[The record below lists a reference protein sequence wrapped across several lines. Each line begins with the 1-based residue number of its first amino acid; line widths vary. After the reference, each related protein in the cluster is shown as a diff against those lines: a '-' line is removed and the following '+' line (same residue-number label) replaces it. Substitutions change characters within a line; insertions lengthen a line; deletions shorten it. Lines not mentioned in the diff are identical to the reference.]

1 MLSESVT
8 FQIQSR
14 GDSNTTALEK
24 YLIQDSR
31 RAKQIIPGDSANVDI
46 LNFRQSLEN
55 LSSRLSEFLHSD
67 EYQRAA
73 LVLGKIQSG
82 KTSHLLGT
90 LAWAVDS
97 KFGLATIFT
106 GITGELNNQTVTRL
120 GESLND
126 LASNLVSIHQVPTNA
141 ESDDYQDLVHRLR
154 GEIADRTEGKANTPL
169 PVLVTM
175 KNKHRLGTLERLF
188 NDLSMEFGSSL
199 KVLIV
204 DDEADQASQNSK
216 ASTAKSTITYEALS
230 NLRSTGL
237 SNYLLSYT
245 ATPQAVLLTEK
256 FGKLRPDECVVVPP
270 RYGYFGLE
278 HVCESSYANNLVV
291 VDDWPATKGRIS
303 DCPQSLKDALYEFFL
318 TVFIRDKYPR
328 LFFNE
333 SRLTNIDHLLANKS
347 LQMMIHEAVEVAK
360 HKDVFKLVSNER
372 KDLLSELASFVSGDM
387 PISIESSL
395 GSYLDYLWKRL
406 ISRLDPEIAGRLEF
420 ARPEF
425 GELRDIVSDSEIVV
439 VNAAK
444 NRPNSEVKFPDSAV
458 AWNAH
463 KSWIVIGGDILGR
476 GLTIPQLV
484 STYFLRSSKVPNFD
498 TVSQQMRFCGYR
510 MPYKS
515 FTSIWAPSSTFTTFD
530 YMNKVEV
537 IMWNRAKSWDI
548 ERRVIS
554 KEVPKV
560 IYASPL
566 GINME
571 PTRKSVRDP
580 NLFDKKV
587 KGETIFT
594 ARKVMDPNLVAE
606 NLNVIKRWAKEAG
619 SPHALGADWLQYDQ
633 PENEVIQDLLRKWN
647 VALSEVID
655 IQASAELFEDDLE
668 ELGLAFMPKSL
679 FVSRSVIGADMGNF
693 SEIDR
698 TLQNTK
704 QYRTLTARNRDMSLD
719 EWKRSFIEDAPKV
732 NVFSDVAITH
742 IGDTQRKL
750 RRHLS
755 YDAAILIVEFVRGT
769 TKDHSL
775 DGTISLGLCFS
786 VLAPSGFEIRTL
798 GHR

>member
-1 MLSESVT
+1 MT
-8 FQIQSR
+8 FHIKSR
-14 GDSNTTALEK
+14 DDSNSTALEK
-24 YLIQDSR
+24 YLLQDAR
-31 RAKQIIPGDSANVDI
+31 RAKRIVPGDAANVDTLI
-46 LNFRQSLEN
+46 FRESLTN
-55 LSSRLSEFLHSD
+55 LSNRLDEFLQTD
-67 EYQRAA
+67 QYQRAS

-90 LAWAVDS
+90 LAWVVDS
-97 KFGLATIFT
+97 HFGLTTIFT

-126 LASNLVSIHQVPTNA
+126 LDDNLVSIHQVPTNSNA
-141 ESDDYQDLVHRLR
+141 TEYKNLILNLRLEIEHRLN
-154 GEIADRTEGKANTPL
+154 GSANAPL

-175 KNKHRLGTLERLF
+175 KNKHRLGTLEHLF
-188 NDLSMEFGSSL
+188 KELSLEFGSKL
-199 KVLIV
+199 RVLLV

-216 ASTAKSTITYEALS
+216 SSTAKSTITYEAMS
-230 NLRSTGL
+230 DLRSSGL

-278 HVCESSYANNLVV
+278 AVCDNSYSRNLVV

-303 DCPQSLKDALYEFFL
+303 ACPQSLKDALYEFFL
-318 TVFIRDKYPR
+318 TVFIRNRFPSI
-328 LFFNE
+328 FFNE
-333 SRLTNIDHLLANKS
+333 SDLVDIEHLVANES

-360 HKDVFKLVSNER
+360 HKDVYKLVSNER
-372 KDLLSELASFVSGDM
+372 NDLLSELKSFINGDM
-387 PISIESSL
+387 PTSFESSL
-395 GSYLDYLWKRL
+395 GPYIEDLWKRL
-406 ISRLDPEIAGRLEF
+406 ISRLDSGIASQLES
-420 ARPEF
+420 ARPELS
-425 GELRDIVSDSEIVV
+425 ELLDVVKDSEIVV

-444 NRPNSEVKFPDSAV
+444 NRPNSEVRFPDSAE

-463 KSWIVIGGDILGR
+463 RAWIVIGGEILGR

-484 STYFLRSSKVPNFD
+484 TTYFLRSSKVPNFD

-510 MPYKS
+510 MAYKS
-515 FTSIWAPSSTFTTFD
+515 FTSIWAPSSTFTTLK
-530 YMNKVEV
+530 YMNKVET
-537 IMWNRAKSWDI
+537 IMWNRAKSWDA
-548 ERRVIS
+548 ERLVIS

-594 ARKVMDPNLVAE
+594 ARKVMDPNLVAD
-606 NLNVIKRWAKEAG
+606 NLNTIKRWAKAAG
-619 SPHALGADWLQYDQ
+619 APHVLGTDWLQYDE
-633 PENEVIQDLLRKWN
+633 PENEAIQGLLRKWK
-647 VALSEVID
+647 VAPSEAID

-679 FVSRSVIGADMGNF
+679 FVSRSVISADMGNF

-698 TLQNTK
+698 TIQNTK
-704 QYRTLTARNRDMSLD
+704 LYRTLAAPGRDVSID
-719 EWKRSFIEDAPKV
+719 NWKRSFIEEAPRV

-750 RRHLS
+750 RKHLS
-755 YDAAILIVEFVRGT
+755 YDAAMLIVEFMRGT
-769 TKDHSL
+769 SKSTSL
-775 DGTISLGLCFS
+775 DGTVSLGLCFS